1 MDYTFQSSAKDI
13 GVTVDFLDQFFP
25 FSMLINR
32 DMEVADA
39 GRSLVKLIPD
49 IKGAKFVRLFRYKR
63 PVISIEYSFDSL
75 AQHGKEVLILEA
87 DIHEKSMLLR
97 GQVLA
102 KDDVILFVGSP
113 WFDDVTALDD
123 FGLVIEDFSIH
134 DPAVDLLYVL
144 HAQRTAVAEIT
155 RSRNQL
161 KEQSIALET
170 KNEELE
176 QFAYVASH
184 DLQEPLRTISNFSSL
199 LSERYGSQLDE
210 LGNKS
215 VAFIE
220 QAAVRLH
227 QLVVG
232 LLDYSRVGKQA
243 TKEVIDCNQ
252 LLSDI
257 QNDLAATIKENQA
270 IVEVDRLPTV
280 SGYKVELR
288 LLFQN
293 VLDNAIKFRRDDTIP
308 QIQVSA
314 SEQANFW
321 LFSVSDNGIGIAPEF
336 QHRIFQIFQRLHHRH
351 EYSGTGIGLAHC
363 KKIVELHGGGIWVE
377 SEVGQ
382 GAKFFFSIRK

>member
-102 KDDVILFVGSP
+102 KGDVILFVGSP

-243 TKEVIDCNQ
+243 TKEVVDCNQ

-293 VLDNAIKFRRDDTIP
+293 LLDNAIKFRRDDTIP